1 MILLSKILSI
11 YFYEY
16 ENNIDIFKNLNNK
29 ISSKNVGVNMGIISW
44 IIIGALAGWL
54 ASIITG
60 NNAKMGAGKN
70 IIVGILGAFIGG
82 FIMNLIGDVGF
93 TGFNIWSLI
102 VAVIGSVIL
111 LLIINAVTK
120 NKT

>member
-1 MILLSKILSI
+1 
-11 YFYEY
+11 
-16 ENNIDIFKNLNNK
+16 
-29 ISSKNVGVNMGIISW
+29 MGIISW

-60 NNAKMGAGKN
+60 NEEKMGAGKN

-82 FIMNLIGDVGF
+82 FIMNLIGGTGI

-102 VAVIGSVIL
+102 VSFVGSVIL
-111 LLIINAVTK
+111 LLIINAF
-120 NKT
+120 NKRTDNR